1 MLPQTK
7 RCVAALKD
15 AGLTRAQ
22 FRIRTLWKPS
32 TNDYGDPHIDIVC
45 SYTQIA
51 PYVQKLAKSFKVVV
65 TMFDGV
71 PSSVAIHTSHEVG
84 LYRLEHGREEPMKE
98 IVFNS
103 SFKQLPLWDTS

>member
-1 MLPQTK
+1 MLPQNK

-22 FRIRTLWKPS
+22 FRIRTPWKPS

-51 PYVQKLAKSFKVVV
+51 PCVQKLAKSFKVVV

-71 PSSVAIHTSHEVG
+71 PCSIALTTSQNVG
-84 LYRLEHGREEPMKE
+84 LYTLEHGREEPVKE
-98 IVFNS
+98 IVCNS